1 MWSERE
7 ELNFAQA
14 IKPEIE
20 RINLKRFLLQK
31 IMLENQLGK
40 NITLLNTPHFNYQEL
55 ENLNLINQNKITELG
70 KKTLQIPVQSLELA
84 RALAMQKTLSKSI
97 LAMAVILESEN
108 KTGNIIHLAE
118 DFLEGRGKWQR
129 EDKLHFEQ
137 LLKWWYGQGQGRS
150 ALRPCDDGDGGN
162 IGMGFLVSTFPN
174 SIAYKSDGEQSYKTK
189 DGLSVFCESKEK
201 AILVLGLMRS
211 ENHKLQKTT
220 ASLYAPV
227 PEAYLQ
233 SEQSRLELQWKAS
246 QKQFV
251 AIRVD
256 AFGKTECSTE
266 ERKSLEKE
274 TAAAWQALMEKE
286 DFTSQWLTEANLV
299 LLVKMKLAC
308 QLFPEN
314 NFPKWDEEDFALV
327 MDEFCTGIF
336 LLRDLSEERYKRII
350 EDYFGAHWAGWLNKN
365 FPSSLKLPNGRIA
378 KYLYNSDG
386 VVELSARIGD
396 FMGMQGEHFIAEK
409 RLRVRYDILAPNYRT
424 VQKTWNLSDFWQNTY
439 PEVRKELRGR
449 YPKHPWPII

>member
-1 MWSERE
+1 M
-7 ELNFAQA
+7 
-14 IKPEIE
+14 
-20 RINLKRFLLQK
+20 
-31 IMLENQLGK
+31 
-40 NITLLNTPHFNYQEL
+40 
-55 ENLNLINQNKITELG
+55 
-70 KKTLQIPVQSLELA
+70 
-84 RALAMQKTLSKSI
+84 RA
-97 LAMAVILESEN
+97 N
-108 KTGNIIHLAE
+108 
-118 DFLEGRGKWQR
+118 
-129 EDKLHFEQ
+129 
-137 LLKWWYGQGQGRS
+137 
-150 ALRPCDDGDGGN
+150 
-162 IGMGFLVSTFPN
+162 
-174 SIAYKSDGEQSYKTK
+174 
-189 DGLSVFCESKEK
+189 
-201 AILVLGLMRS
+201 
-211 ENHKLQKTT
+211 
-220 ASLYAPV
+220 
-227 PEAYLQ
+227 
-233 SEQSRLELQWKAS
+233 
-246 QKQFV
+246 
-251 AIRVD
+251 

-286 DFTSQWLTEANLV
+286 DFTSQWLTEANLA
-299 LLVKMKLAC
+299 LLAKMKLAS

-350 EDYFGAHWAGWLNKN
+350 EDYFGVHWAGWLNKN

-396 FMGMQGEHFIAEK
+396 FMGMQGEHFIAER

-449 YPKHPWPII
+449 YPKHPWPVI